1 MPRGI
6 CSVVVVILLSAPA
19 AVAQLPPEIL
29 VDQYLLEADQRMA
42 QKDAAGAYEAI
53 QRILALQEEH
63 DLTLPE
69 EFHFK
74 SAQVAFA
81 AGSFSSALE
90 SVNQYLVAAGRDGA
104 FYQKALELLLATQAS
119 AERIPCAGQPKGAEC
134 WMELAN
140 HAGCYLWEPDFHPYK
155 IATWTAECSGGLAQG
170 TGTVRWVWDLDRKP
184 QEESP
189 PSEKAAPSP
198 NESGPDRG
206 PKVRTGSP
214 SSFQNEPTCAGQPKG
229 TACWM
234 ELSNQPGCYVWDG
247 SLAVDATVI
256 WTGECAEGMGEGT
269 GTLNWVWDG
278 GKKTSETTGRLQEGK
293 RHGQWVL
300 RESDGDVG
308 EGPYVEGKWH
318 GRWVIRYAN
327 GTVQEGPYVE
337 GKMHGRWVERY
348 ADGRVDEGP
357 YVEGKQQGQWV
368 ERYADG
374 LVAEGPYVEGQRHG
388 RWVLRFANG
397 TVEDRFY
404 LDGEYVG
411 GTGEGAYV
419 DGKMHGQWVIREK
432 DGGVLEGSF
441 VKGKRHGNWVI
452 RYSFGAVS
460 EGPYVEGVRHGQWVT
475 QYSSKSVLNE
485 FYVNGEEV
493 GRSAEPKVMEGR
505 LLNGTF
511 DGQWVE
517 RDEHGDVWKGPYVDG
532 KRHGQWVIR
541 EKDGAVEQGRY
552 VKGKRHG
559 QWVERRE
566 DNSMSQ
572 EGPYVDGQK
581 HGDWVSY
588 GSDGSLNSKGSYVE
602 GKKHGRWV
610 QSHGFGMQY
619 GDLVF
624 YKGEGPYVEGEKHG
638 TWIVYLEGDKQGRTL
653 GGGPYVKDKKHGRW
667 VEHEDDG
674 LITEGPY
681 VEGKRDGTWIIYPQ
695 GTKEK
700 TTIGIPIY
708 DGNLVAIGPE
718 MVAIPGGRFR
728 MGCVSG
734 RDCDGDEK
742 PVHEVQVESFALSK
756 YEGVPFTW
764 TVY

>member
-1 MPRGI
+1 MQGLRGPRRLRPGLAGMPIGAGASQKGERIGPANGPAGSLPAPGSILGFLAFDAPTGRDGNHPEIPKRTSPSFGLYWPVATGPGGGGISPKVFSQAGAGRAPPRARSSPFPTGKSPISPLSAGFLWARRSSKIASNPISQARTESTGENPMPRGI

-104 FYQKALELLLATQAS
+104 FYQKALELLLATQAA

-234 ELSNQPGCYVWDG
+234 ELSNQPGCYVWNG

-278 GKKTSETTGRLQEGK
+278 GKESSETTGRLQAGK

-300 RESDGDVG
+300 RDSDGGVG
-308 EGPYVEGKWH
+308 EGPYVEGERH
-318 GRWVIRYAN
+318 GQWMDRLASGEVQEGPYQRGKRHGVWVWR
-327 GTVQEGPYVE
+327 GPTGGVFEGPYVE
-337 GKMHGRWVERY
+337 GERH
-348 ADGRVDEGP
+348 
-357 YVEGKQQGQWV
+357 GQWV
-368 ERYADG
+368 ERYANG
-374 LVAEGPYVEGQRHG
+374 TVSEGPCVEGVRHG
-388 RWVLRFANG
+388 QWVLRYANG
-397 TVEDRFY
+397 TVEDLFY
-404 LDGEYVG
+404 LDGERVR

-432 DGGVLEGSF
+432 DGG
-441 VKGKRHGNWVI
+441 R
-452 RYSFGAVS
+452 
-460 EGPYVEGVRHGQWVT
+460 P
-475 QYSSKSVLNE
+475 
-485 FYVNGEEV
+485 
-493 GRSAEPKVMEGR
+493 GR
-505 LLNGTF
+505 LVCQ
-511 DGQWVE
+511 GQEARQLGHSILV
-517 RDEHGDVWKGPYVDG
+517 RD
-532 KRHGQWVIR
+532 RL
-541 EKDGAVEQGRY
+541 GRP
-552 VKGKRHG
+552 VC
-559 QWVERRE
+559 
-566 DNSMSQ
+566 
-572 EGPYVDGQK
+572 
-581 HGDWVSY
+581 
-588 GSDGSLNSKGSYVE
+588 
-602 GKKHGRWV
+602 
-610 QSHGFGMQY
+610 
-619 GDLVF
+619 
-624 YKGEGPYVEGEKHG
+624 
-638 TWIVYLEGDKQGRTL
+638 
-653 GGGPYVKDKKHGRW
+653 GGGKARAVGY
-667 VEHEDDG
+667 
-674 LITEGPY
+674 
-681 VEGKRDGTWIIYPQ
+681 
-695 GTKEK
+695 
-700 TTIGIPIY
+700 TI
-708 DGNLVAIGPE
+708 LE
-718 MVAIPGGRFR
+718 
-728 MGCVSG
+728 
-734 RDCDGDEK
+734 
-742 PVHEVQVESFALSK
+742 
-756 YEGVPFTW
+756 
-764 TVY
+764 